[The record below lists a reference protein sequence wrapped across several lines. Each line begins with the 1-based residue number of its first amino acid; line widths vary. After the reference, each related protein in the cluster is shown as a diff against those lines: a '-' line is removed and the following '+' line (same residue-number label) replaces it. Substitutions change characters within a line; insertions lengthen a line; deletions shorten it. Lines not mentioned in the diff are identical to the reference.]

1 MEGTLN
7 DRAGGDLHVN
17 TSNMEERKMGDIID
31 VSFTLYLHATVYSE
45 LSICCSRLHSLKQI
59 DSLGSE
65 SCLALLILLK
75 FTWHRNWTCC
85 LCLQSENWIEVRLQG
100 KLPERRSNHAS
111 FILTLRNDE

>member
-1 MEGTLN
+1 MMEGTLN

-31 VSFTLYLHATVYSE
+31 VSFTLYLHATVDSE

-59 DSLGSE
+59 DSMSSD

-75 FTWHRNWTCC
+75 FT
-85 LCLQSENWIEVRLQG
+85 
-100 KLPERRSNHAS
+100 
-111 FILTLRNDE
+111 